1 MTTGTVATNKLEASR
16 LTTDRLSTKLPG
28 YVMLADGE
36 RVVQSAS
43 FRFSPA
49 HFFLASRLV
58 LTSKQLGGERPKVL
72 LGLVPIGSERF
83 TFPLSNLAS
92 VGAGAGLRG
101 RQLLVGLVLL
111 APAAA
116 GLIDNGRA
124 WPIPLVG
131 LLVVVGAALFLGAFQ
146 AVLRVRDN
154 GGGVTPIGVSIFAK
168 DKARAFA
175 DQVNAAI
182 EGR

>member
-1 MTTGTVATNKLEASR
+1 MTTGTVATNKLETSR
-16 LTTDRLSTKLPG
+16 LTTDRLATELPG

-49 HFFLASRLV
+49 HFFLWSRLV

-72 LGLVPIGSERF
+72 LGLVPCGAERF

-101 RQLLVGLVLL
+101 RQLLIGLALL
-111 APAAA
+111 VAAAA
-116 GLIDNGRA
+116 GLIDDGRA
-124 WPIPLVG
+124 WPAPLVG
-131 LLVVVGAALFLGAFQ
+131 LLLVVGAALFLGAFQ

-154 GGGVTPIGVSIFAK
+154 GGSVTPIGVSIFEQG
-168 DKARAFA
+168 KARTFA
-175 DQVNAAI
+175 DQINAAI
-182 EGR
+182 TGG